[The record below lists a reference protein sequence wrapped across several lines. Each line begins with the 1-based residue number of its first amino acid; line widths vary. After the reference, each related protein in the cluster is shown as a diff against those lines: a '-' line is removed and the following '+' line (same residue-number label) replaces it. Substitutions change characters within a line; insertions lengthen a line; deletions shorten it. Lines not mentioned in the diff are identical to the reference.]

1 MTKGPETW
9 AFFLK
14 NTPFLIFNKDIEE
27 KRLLAYPSLPNK
39 VL

>member
-14 NTPFLIFNKDIEE
+14 NTPFLILNKDIEE
-27 KRLLAYPSLPNK
+27 KRLLSYPSLLKK